1 MFRKSLAQPEKR
13 IILGIPLLFIL
24 GSLLHF
30 MFQLFQKNPVIGIFA
45 PVNESIW
52 EHSKMMTW
60 PITLWWVLNY
70 FLLKKRATVD
80 LNKWF
85 TGALSALVSS
95 LVVMPMIY
103 YFYTSAFGVE
113 LLWVDILILLFSVSV
128 GQLFGMHIYRHS
140 QGINA
145 MLSLLII
152 FLVLLIF
159 ALFTFF
165 PPTLPLFQDGPTGN
179 YGIAA

>member
-13 IILGIPLLFIL
+13 IILGIPLLFVI

-70 FLLKKRATVD
+70 FLLK
-80 LNKWF
+80 NE
-85 TGALSALVSS
+85 G
-95 LVVMPMIY
+95 P
-103 YFYTSAFGVE
+103 
-113 LLWVDILILLFSVSV
+113 LI
-128 GQLFGMHIYRHS
+128 
-140 QGINA
+140 
-145 MLSLLII
+145 
-152 FLVLLIF
+152 
-159 ALFTFF
+159 
-165 PPTLPLFQDGPTGN
+165 
-179 YGIAA
+179 